1 MKTTVADVIVVGA
14 GPGGA
19 AAATFLARE
28 GVDVIVLER
37 ATFPRDKVCGDGLTP
52 RAVEMLRR
60 LGVEERLRE
69 MGYRPQRQYRIVSA
83 WGDAVRAGM
92 PSFGKGAEYAYVV
105 PRRDLDVC
113 LVGAARQAGARV
125 LESVRALRLEES
137 PGEPEVVA
145 ACPGGELQRFRGR
158 VLISADGSRG
168 SFSRNFISSE
178 HLRPSAVAMRAYM
191 HGVEGLQ
198 GALNFFLD
206 RHLLP
211 GYGWIF
217 PPGREGAPANVGLG
231 VQLSGWRG
239 RGESIRDLFD
249 WFLGPQSQAWPHL
262 RKAEFASPPM
272 PFPLLM
278 DFPRGRRRDGN
289 RLLVGD
295 AANLIDPLSG
305 EGIAYALESGYAAAM
320 VVNRGLRSGRVID
333 LARYDAIVWGTLA
346 VEFFG
351 ANLLR
356 RLLVH
361 PWGNGLVVRLLQR
374 DVGLARGGMGV
385 LSNSVPST
393 WLMRPVVL
401 RRVLTPARAA
411 RVVMAARPAD
421 G

>member
-1 MKTTVADVIVVGA
+1 MKTTTADVIIVGA

-28 GVDVIVLER
+28 GFDVVALER
-37 ATFPRDKVCGDGLTP
+37 ASFPRDKVCGDGLTP
-52 RAVEMLRR
+52 RAVEMLRL
-60 LGVEERLRE
+60 LGVEQRLQQ
-69 MGYRPQRQYRIVSA
+69 MGYRPQRQYRIVSS
-83 WGDAVRAGM
+83 WGDAVRAGV
-92 PSFGKGAEYAYVV
+92 PSFGKGPGYAYIV

-113 LVGAARQAGARV
+113 VVDAARQAGARV
-125 LESVRALRLEES
+125 LESVRALRLEGRG
-137 PGEPEVVA
+137 GEPEVVA
-145 ACPGGELQRFRGR
+145 ACASGELQRFRGR

-168 SFSRNFISSE
+168 SFSRTFVPSE
-178 HLRPSAVAMRAYM
+178 RLRPSAVAMRAYM

-231 VQLSGWRG
+231 VQLSARRG
-239 RGESIRDLFD
+239 SDEKIRDLFD
-249 WFLGPQSQAWPHL
+249 WFLGPDSQAWPHL
-262 RKAEFASPPM
+262 RKAEFATPPM
-272 PFPLLM
+272 PFPLLL

-305 EGIAYALESGYAAAM
+305 EGIAYALESGHAAARA
-320 VVNRGLRSGRVID
+320 VSRGVRSGRLTD
-333 LARYDAIVWGTLA
+333 LARYDAAIWRSLA

-351 ANLLR
+351 AYLLR
-356 RLLVH
+356 QVLVH
-361 PWGNGLVVRLLQR
+361 PWGNGAVVRLLRR
-374 DVGLARGGMGV
+374 DTGLARGGMGV

-393 WLMRPVVL
+393 WLVRPAVL
-401 RRVLTPARAA
+401 RRVLSPARVA
-411 RVVMAARPAD
+411 RVVAAARPAD